1 MNTTAQNNS
10 SRAGHF
16 VANMLTR
23 PLSAMPEVT
32 DAAKKCLTDWVGV
45 ALGAR
50 QEPAAQAMYH
60 VVNSWQTQGRS
71 RLLLGGTCAP
81 IGAALAN
88 GTLAHCLD
96 FDDTHG
102 SSVAHLSGPTWAAV
116 LALGMDR
123 QASEHE
129 MLAAF
134 IAGFEVGAQFG
145 GDGFG
150 IVVSHYGWHSTGIF
164 GCLAAA
170 AASASLFKLDASAV
184 ERALGAA
191 ATQTGGL
198 TASFGTMAKPFHA
211 GKAAL
216 NGMLAA
222 QMAQAGFSGSTL
234 LLEQNAGLGQA
245 LVREQALMPRIFETD
260 RWELLRNGFKPY
272 ACCLLTHAAV
282 DSARILRDKL
292 RGKNIVSIEA
302 RVHPLT
308 IKLAGKTELT
318 SPLEGKFSTAF
329 VIALGLSGYTA
340 SRDDFSLERLRDP
353 ALLSLASKVTLV
365 PDPALAE
372 TAASLL
378 IKCSDGS
385 VTADQ
390 TLIAKGHPD
399 NPMTWTDMYEKFKP
413 LVEPTLGSQTLELF
427 EILKNFEQPNH
438 LNKLEKIL
446 ATLPAIALPKL
457 T

>member
-1 MNTTAQNNS
+1 MLTAQEGLTLRLAEFACDTHTLPVDV
-10 SRAGHF
+10 RAAAR
-16 VANMLTR
+16 VALQDT
-23 PLSAMPEVT
+23 L
-32 DAAKKCLTDWVGV
+32 GV
-45 ALGAR
+45 ALAGSTEPAVLAALDYARESSGGRGAR
-50 QEPAAQAMYH
+50 IWGH
-60 VVNSWQTQGRS
+60 DVS
-71 RLLLGGTCAP
+71 CAP
-81 IGAALAN
+81 ADAALVNAIA
-88 GTLAHCLD
+88 THALD
-96 FDDTHG
+96 FDDT
-102 SSVAHLSGPTWAAV
+102 
-116 LALGMDR
+116 LATLRGHPS
-123 QASEHE
+123 AP
-129 MLAAF
+129 
-134 IAGFEVGAQFG
+134 V
-145 GDGFG
+145 
-150 IVVSHYGWHSTGIF
+150 
-164 GCLAAA
+164 LAAA
-170 AASASLFKLDASAV
+170 LATAAHSRISGSDLLTAYALGIEVSGKLGQLLGNGHYLRGWHNTATLGVFSATATVARLCGAPSAV
-184 ERALGAA
+184 LQSAWGIAA
-191 ATQTGGL
+191 AQSGGL
-198 TASFGTMAKPFHA
+198 LRNFGTMAKPFHA

-245 LVREQALMPRIFETD
+245 LVRDQATVPKVFETD

-378 IKCSDGS
+378 IKSSDGS

-446 ATLPAIALPKL
+446 AALPAMALPKL

>member
-1 MNTTAQNNS
+1 MNIATSTNS

-16 VANMLTR
+16 VAGMTAR
-23 PLSAMPEVT
+23 SLSAHPEVLDT
-32 DAAKKCLTDWVGV
+32 AKKCLTDWIGV

-50 QEPAAQAMYH
+50 QEPAARAMH
-60 VVNSWQTQGRS
+60 RVVNTWQTQGRS

-96 FDDTHG
+96 FDDTHS

-216 NGMLAA
+216 NGLLAA

-234 LLEQNAGLGQA
+234 LLERQAGLGQA
-245 LVREQALMPRIFETD
+245 LVREQTAIPNVFETE

-282 DSARILRDKL
+282 DSARVLRGKL
-292 RGKNIVSIEA
+292 QGKNIVSIEA

-340 SRDDFSLERLRDP
+340 SRDDFSFERLRDP
-353 ALLSLASKVTLV
+353 ALLDLAAKVTLV
-365 PDPALAE
+365 PDPRLAE

-378 IKCSDGS
+378 VTCSDGS
-385 VTADQ
+385 IMTEQ
-390 TLIAKGHPD
+390 TLIAKGNPD
-399 NPMTWTDMYEKFKP
+399 NPMTWADMYEKFKP
-413 LVEPTLGSQTLELF
+413 LVEPTLGAQTLELF

-446 ATLPAIALPKL
+446 ATLPIL

>member
-1 MNTTAQNNS
+1 MNTATPTNS
-10 SRAGHF
+10 SRAGRF
-16 VANMLTR
+16 VAGMATR
-23 PLSAMPEVT
+23 SLSAHPEVLDT
-32 DAAKKCLTDWVGV
+32 AKKCLTDWISV

-50 QEPAAQAMYH
+50 QEPAAQAMH
-60 VVNSWQTQGRS
+60 CVVNTWHTQGRS

-96 FDDTHG
+96 FDDTHS

-116 LALGMDR
+116 LALGMDLR
-123 QASEHE
+123 SSEHE

-145 GDGFG
+145 AGGFG
-150 IVVSHYGWHSTGIF
+150 IVVSHYGWHSTGVF

-170 AASASLFKLDASAV
+170 AASASLLKLEASAV

-216 NGMLAA
+216 NGLLAA
-222 QMAQAGFSGSTL
+222 QMAQADFSGSTL

-245 LVREQALMPRIFETD
+245 LVRDQATMPKVFETE

-282 DSARILRDKL
+282 DSARTLRNKL
-292 RGKNIVSIEA
+292 QGKNIVSIEA

-353 ALLSLASKVTLV
+353 TLLSLASKVTLV
-365 PDPALAE
+365 PDIGLTE

-378 IKCSDGS
+378 VTCSDGS
-385 VTADQ
+385 IMAEQ
-390 TLIAKGHPD
+390 TLIAKGNPD
-399 NPMTWTDMYEKFKP
+399 NPMTWMDMYEKFKP

-427 EILKNFEQPNH
+427 ETLKNFEKPNQ

-446 ATLPAIALPKL
+446 ASIHPL

>member
-1 MNTTAQNNS
+1 MNIATSTNS

-16 VANMLTR
+16 VAGMTTR
-23 PLSAMPEVT
+23 SLSAHPEVLDT
-32 DAAKKCLTDWVGV
+32 AKKCLTDWIAV

-50 QEPAAQAMYH
+50 QEPAAQAMH
-60 VVNSWQTQGRS
+60 RVVNTWHTQGSS

-96 FDDTHG
+96 FDDTHS

-116 LALGMDR
+116 LALGMDLR
-123 QASEHE
+123 SSEHE

-145 GDGFG
+145 AGGFG
-150 IVVSHYGWHSTGIF
+150 IVVSHYGWHSTGVF

-170 AASASLFKLDASAV
+170 AASASLLKLEASAV

-216 NGMLAA
+216 NGLLAA
-222 QMAQAGFSGSTL
+222 QMAQADFSGSTL
-234 LLEQNAGLGQA
+234 LLEQNEGLGQA
-245 LVREQALMPRIFETD
+245 LVRDQATMPKVFETE

-282 DSARILRDKL
+282 DSARTLRNKL
-292 RGKNIVSIEA
+292 QGKNIVSIEA

-329 VIALGLSGYTA
+329 VIALGLSGYSA

-353 ALLSLASKVTLV
+353 TLLSLASKVTLV
-365 PDPALAE
+365 PDTGLAE

-378 IKCSDGS
+378 VTCSDGS
-385 VTADQ
+385 IIAEQ
-390 TLIAKGHPD
+390 TLIAKGNPD

-427 EILKNFEQPNH
+427 EILKNFEQPNQ

-446 ATLPAIALPKL
+446 ATIQPL

>member
-1 MNTTAQNNS
+1 MNIATSTNS

-16 VANMLTR
+16 VAGMTTR
-23 PLSAMPEVT
+23 SLSAHPEVLDT
-32 DAAKKCLTDWVGV
+32 AKKCLTDWIAV

-50 QEPAAQAMYH
+50 QEPAAQAIH
-60 VVNSWQTQGRS
+60 RVVNTWHTQGSS

-96 FDDTHG
+96 FDDTHS

-116 LALGMDR
+116 LALGMDLR
-123 QASEHE
+123 SSEHE

-134 IAGFEVGAQFG
+134 IAGFEVGAQLG
-145 GDGFG
+145 AGGFG
-150 IVVSHYGWHSTGIF
+150 IVVSHYGWHSTGVF

-170 AASASLFKLDASAV
+170 AASASLLKLEASAV

-216 NGMLAA
+216 NGLLAA
-222 QMAQAGFSGSTL
+222 QMAQADFSGSTL
-234 LLEQNAGLGQA
+234 LLEQNEGLGQA
-245 LVREQALMPRIFETD
+245 LVRDQATMPKVFETE

-282 DSARILRDKL
+282 DSARTLRDKL
-292 RGKNIVSIEA
+292 QGKNIVSIEA

-353 ALLSLASKVTLV
+353 TLLSLASKVTLV
-365 PDPALAE
+365 PDTGLAE

-378 IKCSDGS
+378 VTCSDGS
-385 VTADQ
+385 IIAEQ
-390 TLIAKGHPD
+390 TLIAKGNPD

-427 EILKNFEQPNH
+427 EILKNFEQPNQ

-446 ATLPAIALPKL
+446 ATIPPL

>member
-1 MNTTAQNNS
+1 LNIATSTNS

-16 VANMLTR
+16 VAGMTTR
-23 PLSAMPEVT
+23 SLSAHPEVLDT
-32 DAAKKCLTDWVGV
+32 AKKCLADWISV

-50 QEPAAQAMYH
+50 QEPAAQAIH
-60 VVNSWQTQGRS
+60 RVVNTWHTQGSS

-96 FDDTHG
+96 FDDTHS

-116 LALGMDR
+116 LALGMDLR
-123 QASEHE
+123 SSEHE

-145 GDGFG
+145 AGGFG
-150 IVVSHYGWHSTGIF
+150 IVVSHYGWHSTGVF

-170 AASASLFKLDASAV
+170 AASASLLKLEASAV

-216 NGMLAA
+216 NGLLAA
-222 QMAQAGFSGSTL
+222 QMAQADFSGSTL

-245 LVREQALMPRIFETD
+245 LVREQATMPKVFETD

-282 DSARILRDKL
+282 DSARTLRDKL

-329 VIALGLSGYTA
+329 VIALGLSGYSA

-353 ALLSLASKVTLV
+353 TLLSLASKVTLV
-365 PDPALAE
+365 PDTGLAE

-378 IKCSDGS
+378 VTCSDGS
-385 VTADQ
+385 IIAEQ
-390 TLIAKGHPD
+390 TLIAKGNPD

-427 EILKNFEQPNH
+427 EILKNFEQPNQ

-446 ATLPAIALPKL
+446 ATIPPL

>member
-1 MNTTAQNNS
+1 MNIATSTNS

-16 VANMLTR
+16 VAAMTTR
-23 PLSAMPEVT
+23 SLSAHPEVLDT
-32 DAAKKCLTDWVGV
+32 AKKCLTDWIAV

-50 QEPAAQAMYH
+50 QEPAAQAMH
-60 VVNSWQTQGRS
+60 RVVNTWHTQGSS

-96 FDDTHG
+96 FDDTHS

-116 LALGMDR
+116 LALGMDLR
-123 QASEHE
+123 SSEHE

-134 IAGFEVGAQFG
+134 IAGFEVGAQLG
-145 GDGFG
+145 AGGFG
-150 IVVSHYGWHSTGIF
+150 IIVSHYGWHSTGVF

-170 AASASLFKLDASAV
+170 AASASLLKLEASAV

-216 NGMLAA
+216 NGLLAA
-222 QMAQAGFSGSTL
+222 QMAQADFSGSTL
-234 LLEQNAGLGQA
+234 LLEQNEGLGQA
-245 LVREQALMPRIFETD
+245 LVRDQATMPKVFETE

-282 DSARILRDKL
+282 DSARTLRNKL
-292 RGKNIVSIEA
+292 QDKNIVSIEA

-353 ALLSLASKVTLV
+353 SLLSLASKVTLV
-365 PDPALAE
+365 PDTGLAE

-378 IKCSDGS
+378 VNCSDGS
-385 VTADQ
+385 IIAEQ
-390 TLIAKGHPD
+390 TLIAKGNPD

-427 EILKNFEQPNH
+427 EILKNFEQPNQ

-446 ATLPAIALPKL
+446 ATIPPL

>member
-1 MNTTAQNNS
+1 MSSTGQNNS
-10 SRAGHF
+10 SRAAHF
-16 VANMLTR
+16 VAGMAGRSLE
-23 PLSAMPEVT
+23 AIPEVLDT
-32 DAAKKCLTDWVGV
+32 AKKCLTDWIGV

-50 QEPAAQAMYH
+50 QEPAAQAMH
-60 VVNSWQTQGRS
+60 RVVKTWQSQGRS

-102 SSVAHLSGPTWAAV
+102 SSVAHLSGPTWASV
-116 LALGMDR
+116 LALGMEMRSTEQD
-123 QASEHE
+123 

-134 IAGFEVGAQFG
+134 IAGFEVGAQLG

-150 IVVSHYGWHSTGIF
+150 IVVSNYGWHSTGVF
-164 GCLAAA
+164 GCLAAT
-170 AASASLFKLDASAV
+170 AASASLLRLEPALV

-222 QMAQAGFSGSTL
+222 QMAQAGFCGSTS
-234 LLEQNAGLGQA
+234 LLEQSDGLGQA
-245 LVREQALMPRIFETD
+245 LVREQAEMPRAFEFD
-260 RWELLRNGFKPY
+260 RWELLRDGFKPY

-282 DSARILRDKL
+282 DSARALRTKL
-292 RGKNIVSIEA
+292 QGRDIVSIEA

-308 IKLAGKTELT
+308 IKLAGKTEPT

-340 SRDDFSLERLRDP
+340 SRDDFSPQRLCDP
-353 ALLSLASKVTLV
+353 ALLSLAAKVTLV
-365 PDPALAE
+365 PDTQLAE
-372 TAASLL
+372 TAAALSV
-378 IKCSDGS
+378 KCCDGS
-385 VTADQ
+385 ITKDQ
-390 TLIAKGHPD
+390 TLIAKGNPD
-399 NPMTWTDMYEKFKP
+399 NPMSWSDMFEKFKP

-427 EILKNFEQPNH
+427 ETLQTFEQP
-438 LNKLEKIL
+438 KQLEKLDKFL
-446 ATLPAIALPKL
+446 ANLPSLA
-457 T
+457 

>member
-1 MNTTAQNNS
+1 MNIATSTNS

-16 VANMLTR
+16 VAGMITR
-23 PLSAMPEVT
+23 SLSAHPEVLDT
-32 DAAKKCLTDWVGV
+32 AKKCLTDWIAV

-50 QEPAAQAMYH
+50 QEPAAQAMH
-60 VVNSWQTQGRS
+60 RVVNTWHTQGSS

-96 FDDTHG
+96 FDDTHS

-116 LALGMDR
+116 LALGMDLR
-123 QASEHE
+123 SSEHE

-134 IAGFEVGAQFG
+134 IAGFEVGAQLG
-145 GDGFG
+145 AGGFG
-150 IVVSHYGWHSTGIF
+150 IVVSHYGWHSTGVF

-170 AASASLFKLDASAV
+170 AASASLLKLEASAV

-216 NGMLAA
+216 NGLLAA
-222 QMAQAGFSGSTL
+222 QMAQADFSGSTL
-234 LLEQNAGLGQA
+234 LLEQNEGLGQA
-245 LVREQALMPRIFETD
+245 LVRDQATMPKVFETE

-282 DSARILRDKL
+282 DSARTLRNKL
-292 RGKNIVSIEA
+292 QGKNIVSIEA

-353 ALLSLASKVTLV
+353 SLLSLASKVTLV
-365 PDPALAE
+365 PDTGLAE

-378 IKCSDGS
+378 VTCSDGS
-385 VTADQ
+385 IIAEQ
-390 TLIAKGHPD
+390 TLIAKGNPD

-427 EILKNFEQPNH
+427 EILKNFEQPNQ

-446 ATLPAIALPKL
+446 ATIPPL

>member
-1 MNTTAQNNS
+1 MNIATSTNS

-16 VANMLTR
+16 VAGMTTR
-23 PLSAMPEVT
+23 SLSAHPEVLDT
-32 DAAKKCLTDWVGV
+32 AKKCLTDWIAV

-50 QEPAAQAMYH
+50 QEPAAQAIH
-60 VVNSWQTQGRS
+60 RVVNTWHTQGSS

-96 FDDTHG
+96 FDDTHS

-116 LALGMDR
+116 LALGMDLR
-123 QASEHE
+123 SSEHE

-145 GDGFG
+145 AGGFG
-150 IVVSHYGWHSTGIF
+150 IVVSHYGWHSTGVF

-170 AASASLFKLDASAV
+170 AASASLLKLEASAV

-216 NGMLAA
+216 NGLLAA
-222 QMAQAGFSGSTL
+222 QMAQADFSGSTL

-245 LVREQALMPRIFETD
+245 LVREQATMPKVFETE

-282 DSARILRDKL
+282 DSARTLRDKL

-329 VIALGLSGYTA
+329 VIALGLSGYSA

-353 ALLSLASKVTLV
+353 TLLSLASKVTLV
-365 PDPALAE
+365 PDTGLAE

-378 IKCSDGS
+378 VTCSDGS
-385 VTADQ
+385 IIAEQ
-390 TLIAKGHPD
+390 TLIAKGNPD

-427 EILKNFEQPNH
+427 EILKNFEQPNQ

-446 ATLPAIALPKL
+446 ATIPPL

>member
-1 MNTTAQNNS
+1 MNIATSTNS

-16 VANMLTR
+16 VAGMTTR
-23 PLSAMPEVT
+23 SLSAHPEVLDT
-32 DAAKKCLTDWVGV
+32 AKKCLTDWIAV

-50 QEPAAQAMYH
+50 QEPAAQAIH
-60 VVNSWQTQGRS
+60 RVVNTWHTQGSS

-96 FDDTHG
+96 FDDTHS

-116 LALGMDR
+116 LALGMDLR
-123 QASEHE
+123 SSEHE

-134 IAGFEVGAQFG
+134 IAGFEVGAQLG
-145 GDGFG
+145 AGGFG
-150 IVVSHYGWHSTGIF
+150 IVVSHYGWHSTGVF

-170 AASASLFKLDASAV
+170 AASASLLKLEASAV

-216 NGMLAA
+216 NGLLAA
-222 QMAQAGFSGSTL
+222 QMAQADFSGSTL
-234 LLEQNAGLGQA
+234 LLEQNEGLGQA
-245 LVREQALMPRIFETD
+245 LVRDQATMPKVFETE

-282 DSARILRDKL
+282 DSARTLRNKL
-292 RGKNIVSIEA
+292 QGKNIVSIEA

-353 ALLSLASKVTLV
+353 TLLSLASKVTLV
-365 PDPALAE
+365 PDTGLAE

-378 IKCSDGS
+378 VTCSDGS
-385 VTADQ
+385 IIAEQ
-390 TLIAKGHPD
+390 TLIAKGNPD

-427 EILKNFEQPNH
+427 EILKNFEQPNQ

-446 ATLPAIALPKL
+446 ATIQPL

>member
-1 MNTTAQNNS
+1 MNIATSTNS

-16 VANMLTR
+16 VAGMTTR
-23 PLSAMPEVT
+23 SLSAHPEVLDT
-32 DAAKKCLTDWVGV
+32 AKKCLADWISV

-50 QEPAAQAMYH
+50 QEPAAQAIH
-60 VVNSWQTQGRS
+60 RVVNTWHTQGSS

-96 FDDTHG
+96 FDDTHS

-116 LALGMDR
+116 LALGMDLR
-123 QASEHE
+123 SSEHE

-134 IAGFEVGAQFG
+134 IAGFEVGAQLG
-145 GDGFG
+145 AGGFG
-150 IVVSHYGWHSTGIF
+150 IVVSHYGWHSTGVF

-170 AASASLFKLDASAV
+170 AASASLLKLEASAV

-216 NGMLAA
+216 NGLLAA
-222 QMAQAGFSGSTL
+222 QMAQADFSGSTL

-245 LVREQALMPRIFETD
+245 LVREQATMPKVFETD

-282 DSARILRDKL
+282 DSARTLRDKL
-292 RGKNIVSIEA
+292 QGKNIVSIEA

-353 ALLSLASKVTLV
+353 TLLSLASKVTLV
-365 PDPALAE
+365 PDTGLAE

-378 IKCSDGS
+378 VTCSDGS
-385 VTADQ
+385 IIAEQ
-390 TLIAKGHPD
+390 TLIAKGNPD

-427 EILKNFEQPNH
+427 EILKNFEQPNQ

-446 ATLPAIALPKL
+446 ATIQPL